1 MKRISRL
8 GALAV
13 FMSFTWAQ
21 TTGKIG
27 GAVQDDDGNLLAGAN
42 IYIVGTSIGTAS
54 DENGTYTIINVPV
67 GAYSVKVEYIGYA
80 SKIIEG
86 IRVSNGLTTVLN
98 VQLPPSTVEGEEVT
112 VVAEKPL
119 VKRDATNTKRV
130 ITAEVIESLP
140 LRSVDNI
147 VGLQTGVVDNH
158 VRGSRS
164 GDNAYYV
171 DGVLMKDH
179 WNGGNETGSLSQV
192 SMEEISL
199 EVGGF
204 GAEYGGANGGIIN
217 IVSKSGGSKFS
228 GGVEVV
234 NDFGATEA
242 STDPDKLY
250 SYGYRLFNFQVGG
263 PLLGSISWYLPG
275 LKNTQSPFRWY
286 LSVEDESH
294 SDKNPSYSTHPYGE
308 VTEYQTLTAT
318 DSAYIWSEIPTDDDD
333 GLYNS
338 DNNVFYYEEIVRNNP
353 DTTTTHIV
361 GTNYARKWGPK
372 RNNDSHRTRISGNV
386 GADFG
391 SFRMKLGYSG
401 YNYLGDIYSSPGV
414 TTSQRNQDDPHN
426 YQLLNWENMRQNKSG
441 MNMYYANGT
450 YQLSS
455 KTYLRAIAS
464 FKSNSTTSYNNIF
477 TDNIEIADKPWVEY
491 GKRTTDWGSPNYYHR
506 KDGKQ
511 ALPAQ
516 GLVYFASYGRVPG
529 SYNSRSEDQT
539 GLRLDFVTNFGK
551 HELKTGFEN
560 YSTKVRYYGISQG
573 YEIYEQIAKGDANG
587 DGEVTKNEVGDYNSD
602 GSAGTDK
609 DLLDW
614 RFSSYRNAYTT
625 NLGYDIFGEETDVY
639 GLDNHGQ
646 APGNPVSNRLY
657 LQDQIEYSDIVV
669 KLGIAFETWNPNTQG
684 PDSDGDGKADEAGL
698 LNINTTNNRIDRTG
712 WADVEAHSMIH
723 PRIGFAFPISDKTNF
738 RAQYGTFWQEPANF
752 YVYLSDSRLSANI
765 SQGNMVTTPNPT
777 IKPEKTTSY
786 EVGLTQQIGEYAALD
801 VVGFYK
807 EVRDYMLVKNRTMLL
822 NGSDFNM
829 AYYSTGDYGVTKGF
843 SINLGMRRVQGFLTD
858 FNYTFME
865 ARGTGSDPAS
875 NFNIAWIGETYPTIV
890 NRLDFDQSHTG
901 SVIVDYRYPK
911 ESGLVAGFGM
921 SAVYSFGSGQA
932 YTPSKMVSAI
942 FDRGWFAPLSAINA
956 GSLPWYYRL
965 DLRIDKKMNFGGV
978 NANVYLLVLNALN
991 QENVNTVVPTSGNA
1005 ATDGWLETAEGQI
1018 WLQSQNTAYPGVDA
1032 EALYYDR
1039 LRNPTHWDIPRIVR
1053 FGLEF
1058 GF

>member
-1 MKRISRL
+1 MKRVLRL
-8 GALAV
+8 FVITVLLSLV
-13 FMSFTWAQ
+13 SAQ
-21 TTGKIG
+21 TTGKIKG
-27 GAVQDDDGNLLAGAN
+27 TITSNDGKSLVGAN
-42 IYIVGTSIGTAS
+42 VSVSGTGLGAAS
-54 DENGTYTIINVPV
+54 DDNGNYTIINVPV
-67 GAYSVKVEYIGYA
+67 GSYSLTYQYIGFKT
-80 SKIIEG
+80 KIVDGVRI
-86 IRVSNGLTTVLN
+86 SSDLTTVMN
-98 VQLPPSTVEGEEVT
+98 VGLPLSTVAGEEVR

-130 ITAEVIESLP
+130 ISAEVIESLP
-140 LRSVDNI
+140 LRSADNI
-147 VGLQTGVVDNH
+147 VGLQAGVVDNH
-158 VRGSRS
+158 VRGSRT

-179 WNGGNETGSLSQV
+179 WNGRNVTGSLSQV

-199 EVGGF
+199 EAGGF
-204 GAEYGGANGGIIN
+204 GAEYGGANGGIVN
-217 IVSKSGGSKFS
+217 IISKTGGSKFS

-234 NDFGATEA
+234 SDFGATEA
-242 STDPDKLY
+242 DTDPDKLY
-250 SYGYRLFNFQVGG
+250 SYGYQLFNFQIGG
-263 PLLGSISWYLPG
+263 PMTD
-275 LKNTQSPFRWY
+275 KFRWY
-286 LSVEDESH
+286 LSVEDETH
-294 SDKNPSYSTHPYGE
+294 ADKNPSYGSHPYGE
-308 VTEYQTLTAT
+308 VTAYQTLSTT
-318 DSAYIWSEIPTDDDD
+318 DSAFIWSQVPTADEN
-333 GLYNS
+333 GVLNVA
-338 DNNVFYYEEIVRNNP
+338 NNVFYYEEVVRNNP
-353 DTTTTHIV
+353 DTTTTHVV
-361 GTNYARKWGPK
+361 GTNYSRKWGPK

-414 TTSQRNQDDPHN
+414 TTSQRSNDDPHN
-426 YQLLNWENMRQNKSG
+426 YQLLNWENMRQNRSG
-441 MNMYYANGT
+441 MNMAYANGT
-450 YQLSS
+450 FTLSS
-455 KTYLRAIAS
+455 KSYVRATAS
-464 FKSNSTTSYNNIF
+464 LKSYTTTSYNDIS
-477 TDNIEIADKPWVEY
+477 TDKYEIADKPWVEY
-491 GKRTTDWGSPNYYHR
+491 GRRTTDWGSANYYHR
-506 KDGKQ
+506 DDGKQ

-529 SYNSRSEDQT
+529 SYSSRSEDQT
-539 GLRLDFVTNFGK
+539 GFRLDYVTNISN
-551 HELKTGFEN
+551 HEIKTGFEN
-560 YSTKVRYYGISQG
+560 YSTIVRYYGISQG
-573 YEIYEQIAKGDANG
+573 YEIYEQIAKVDANG
-587 DGEVTKNEVGDYNSD
+587 DGEVTKDEIGDYNSD

-614 RFSSYRNAYTT
+614 KFSSYRNAYTT
-625 NLGYDIFGEETDVY
+625 NLGYDIFGEETDEY
-639 GLDNHGQ
+639 SLDNHGQ
-646 APGNPVSNRLY
+646 APGNPVSTRLY
-657 LQDQIEYSDIVV
+657 LQDQIEYSDVVV
-669 KLGIAFETWNPNTQG
+669 KLGLAFETWDPNTQG

-698 LNINTTNNRIDRTG
+698 LNINTVDNRIDRTG
-712 WADVEAHSMIH
+712 WTDVESHSAIH
-723 PRIGFAFPISDKTNF
+723 PRVGFAFPISDKTNF

-752 YVYLSDSRLSANI
+752 YVYLSDSRLAANV
-765 SQGNMVTTPNPT
+765 SQGNMVTTPNPS
-777 IKPEKTTSY
+777 IQPEKTTSY

-843 SINLGMRRVQGFLTD
+843 SFNLGMRRVQGFLTD

-875 NFNIAWIGETYPTIV
+875 NFNIAWIGDTYPTIV

-901 SVIVDYRYPK
+901 SVIVDYRAPK

-956 GSLPWYYRL
+956 GSLPWFNRL

-978 NANVYLLVLNALN
+978 NANVYLLVLNALK

-1005 ATDGWLETAEGQI
+1005 ATDGWLETAAGQI
-1018 WLQSQNTAYPGVDA
+1018 WLESQNTAYPGVDA
-1032 EALYYDR
+1032 ETLYYDR
-1039 LRNPTHWDIPRIVR
+1039 LRNPTHWDIPRVVR
-1053 FGLEF
+1053 FGIEF